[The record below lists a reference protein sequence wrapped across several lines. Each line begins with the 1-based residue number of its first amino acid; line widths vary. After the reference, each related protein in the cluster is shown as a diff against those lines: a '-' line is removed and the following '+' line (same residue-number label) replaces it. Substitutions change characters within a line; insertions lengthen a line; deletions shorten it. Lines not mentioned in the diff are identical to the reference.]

1 MDVLRGKRVL
11 VIDDSQLERELIST
25 YLQQQGCRLYQAHD
39 GVDGIHKARLII
51 PDLILM
57 DADMPRCDGYAAC
70 KVLTQDP
77 ATAQVPIIFL
87 SAFSAPEQRVQGLL
101 SGAVD
106 YICKPF
112 DFDEVRLRLGIHARS
127 RPQAGADREVVPE
140 PVDMPSGAASLDSI
154 LFYSA
159 RIHLLKSLA
168 ETPSVQ
174 ELAGQVGTN
183 SKRLNMAFRTCVG
196 MTIFE
201 YLREERMKEAQQ
213 LLRNTSRPISD
224 IACSVGF
231 SSNAN
236 FSTAFKERF
245 GVTPSQFRRQDA
257 TPGAVN

>member
-39 GVDGIHKARLII
+39 GIDGIHKARLII

-77 ATAQVPIIFL
+77 TTAQVPIIFL
-87 SAFSAPEQRVQGLL
+87 SAFSAPEQRVQGLV

-106 YICKPF
+106 YIGKPF
-112 DFDEVRLRLGIHARS
+112 DFDEVRLRSCIHMRCSSAAE
-127 RPQAGADREVVPE
+127 PGKDRVPE
-140 PVDMPSGAASLDSI
+140 RVDAASGAASLDSI

-168 ETPSVQ
+168 ETPGIQ
-174 ELAGQVGTN
+174 ELASQVGTN

-196 MTIFE
+196 MTVFE

-245 GVTPSQFRRQDA
+245 GATPSQFRREGEHA
-257 TPGAVN
+257 